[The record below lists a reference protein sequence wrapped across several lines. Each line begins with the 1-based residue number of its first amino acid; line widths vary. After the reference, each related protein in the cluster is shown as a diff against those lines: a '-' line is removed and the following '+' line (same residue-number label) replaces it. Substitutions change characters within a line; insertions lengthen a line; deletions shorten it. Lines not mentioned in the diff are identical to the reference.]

1 MRNVPTDERLAAL
14 ADAAFL
20 EDLAGSFVRAA
31 YKQREKKNGA
41 VARGGAQQFMSN
53 AERLHLIAQRLR
65 GMQP

>member
-1 MRNVPTDERLAAL
+1 MPTDERLAAL

-20 EDLAGSFVRAA
+20 EDLAGSFVRTGE
-31 YKQREKKNGA
+31 KLVGKKNGA
-41 VARGGAQQFMSN
+41 RLAGQANAQQFMQR